1 MEHRRLRAYAR
12 RSTQPNLWSQ
22 RTRVESK
29 SQKSW
34 LIDLVKFISEFIQLE
49 ILDNFLQLKLRE

>member
-34 LIDLVKFISEFIQLE
+34 LIDLVEFISEFIQLE
-49 ILDNFLQLKLRE
+49 ILDSFLQLKLRE

>member
-12 RSTQPNLWSQ
+12 RNIQPNLWSQ
-22 RTRVESK
+22 RTRESK

-34 LIDLVKFISEFIQLE
+34 LIDLVEFISEFIQLE